1 METYKAIL
9 LRIVLVFVLD
19 RRSISPQH
27 LVQSRSVC
35 SLEMS
40 LNRSIW
46 PRFHQV
52 DSDKLTIAV
61 NFWWQSNTMF
71 SMSEHMNAYYLGI
84 ILRRLTDKEMNEVL
98 HKTYSTCWARLN
110 RHTSEPA
117 TNGQAGHS
125 CDSDHA
131 CDGMDLERKDKQ
143 QTVTFHQL
151 ECCAIQSVHE
161 LVSLVLDRV
170 DVADQKQSSCSAT
183 KDSVARAGYEC
194 IKINSYN
201 LEDDPLAKILWNLE
215 PPTFQ
220 NVILDLAN
228 NFPRTLETFILHLL
242 SPVGAEVLTRKF
254 DEMDQQT
261 TEEDRNKFYQIF
273 YGSFDDQFAA
283 MEAILNGKESFERYL
298 RMC

>member
-1 METYKAIL
+1 
-9 LRIVLVFVLD
+9 
-19 RRSISPQH
+19 
-27 LVQSRSVC
+27 
-35 SLEMS
+35 MS

-283 MEAILNGKESFERYL
+283 MEAILNGKESFERQVFKNVLDKYL
-298 RMC
+298 GEQCDVQNSKAE